1 MAESELRS
9 VLLQTTGRGHQAI
22 FHALVALF
30 AVAATSELNGLWRH
44 SSKVGR
50 MARALVWFAL
60 PATLAAAFSGWT
72 MSEPDPVSQA
82 KASNVEWYCWAGVCV
97 LALPLL
103 CVLLRLKTSAIRCV
117 LFCGATG
124 GAVTGHLGCTM
135 GWGEGYLLEPTLVAG
150 CVSYHGPEKKK
161 GGLRLET
168 IAEAF
173 REGEVDRRTILPGE
187 PAGILLV
194 KRIKVSDNDD
204 DVIPPWDELLTKEN
218 ISIVHLWIARG
229 ANYTN

>member
-1 MAESELRS
+1 MHHGL
-9 VLLQTTGRGHQAI
+9 GRG
-22 FHALVALF
+22 LF
-30 AVAATSELNGLWRH
+30 
-44 SSKVGR
+44 VG
-50 MARALVWFAL
+50 AHPGSW
-60 PATLAAAFSGWT
+60 
-72 MSEPDPVSQA
+72 
-82 KASNVEWYCWAGVCV
+82 
-97 LALPLL
+97 
-103 CVLLRLKTSAIRCV
+103 LRFVPRSRK
-117 LFCGATG
+117 
-124 GAVTGHLGCTM
+124 
-135 GWGEGYLLEPTLVAG
+135 E
-150 CVSYHGPEKKK
+150 K